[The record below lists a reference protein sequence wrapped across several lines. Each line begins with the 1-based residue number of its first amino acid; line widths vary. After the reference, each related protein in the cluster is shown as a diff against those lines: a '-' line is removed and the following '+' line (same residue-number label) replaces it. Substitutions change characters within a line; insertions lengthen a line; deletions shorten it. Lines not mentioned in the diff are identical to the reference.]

1 MIFRF
6 KGLLSPRTP
15 KAIRGPA
22 PGRPACAITSGGRL
36 FPGSGFAGPG
46 MTAMLAA
53 VFLVLPAFAQ
63 PTENPIPAS
72 GGALI
77 MPKDQLPDPLEAGW
91 KGEKVCTLKEETPTH
106 RLLLCAFP
114 PGVGHERHFHAA
126 HFGYVLEGGRMRI
139 TDKSGVRDVE
149 TKRGSSWRSDGIEW
163 HEAVNI
169 GDTTTSYLIFEPKG
183 Q

>member
-1 MIFRF
+1 LTRRF
-6 KGLLSPRTP
+6 SRRESGRRFDSVGGS
-15 KAIRGPA
+15 GPA
-22 PGRPACAITSGGRL
+22 LRARDIGVIVLL
-36 FPGSGFAGPG
+36 FAF
-46 MTAMLAA
+46 
-53 VFLVLPAFAQ
+53 PAFAQ
-63 PTENPIPAS
+63 PTDNPIPTS

-77 MPKDQLPDPLEAGW
+77 MPKDQLPDPLTAGW
-91 KGEKVCTLKEETPTH
+91 KGEKVCTLKEETTTH

-139 TDKSGVRDVE
+139 TDKKGVREIE